1 MDRGCNKNDW
11 IPCIYPNSKSE
22 IMGYTLYTDYDAG
35 GQFLL
40 SDICFRMNGVVLNDN
55 KSKRHG
61 EGMENEEVGCEGESS
76 WLLRCSRI
84 YKDILQ

>member
-1 MDRGCNKNDW
+1 MIG
-11 IPCIYPNSKSE
+11 YPVYILTE
-22 IMGYTLYTDYDAG
+22 YQQIMGYTLYTDYDAR

-61 EGMENEEVGCEGESS
+61 EGRENEEVGCEGESS

-84 YKDILQ
+84 YKDILQQLKE